1 MDFSTLT
8 QFISTVGFPMAV
20 AIWLMLSGDKARK
33 ENNAVITELTR
44 VVADNTHV
52 IEKLSEKLNLKEEPI
67 DE

>member
-33 ENNAVITELTR
+33 ENNAVINELTR

-52 IEKLSEKLNLKEEPI
+52 IEKLSEKLNLKE
-67 DE
+67 

>member
-33 ENNAVITELTR
+33 ENNAVINELTK